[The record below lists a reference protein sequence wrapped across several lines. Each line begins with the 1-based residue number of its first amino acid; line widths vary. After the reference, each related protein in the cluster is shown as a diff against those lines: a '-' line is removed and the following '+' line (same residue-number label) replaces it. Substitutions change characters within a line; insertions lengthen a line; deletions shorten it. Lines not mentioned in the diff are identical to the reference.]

1 MKQIA
6 VLAFLLSACATS
18 VPFPDPAE
26 PAFVGPMQTR
36 IMEVETETVA
46 TAQAVLPTATFEF
59 EPQPQRTNWLL
70 LGGDYRAHREGTG
83 YGNKTDVIVLVSIL
97 ETDPIDIAVVQFPRN
112 LYVPVEG
119 MDDQWLF
126 GVWGREGWQGLHQY
140 FQRVFGVSLQGIH
153 YTNMDSFVQI
163 IDEMDGVNIVLGT
176 HSWEGGE
183 VVGLIE
189 NASGAETL
197 TYLRDNENNWERGTY
212 DAEQRV
218 FKVLAALWGR
228 GSTFLLEDPAA
239 AANIVYSQWGDLFQ
253 TDLANLEQLYWLFT
267 LGWKVKN
274 NEYEIR
280 WIQLEEPYIV
290 RGDTP
295 ILQDEKPIRGMIPD
309 PADIPD
315 LLKAWMR
322 ECVFDQRCE
331 ADT

>member
-26 PAFVGPMQTR
+26 PAFVGPLQTQ
-36 IMEVETETVA
+36 ITEVETETVA

-97 ETDPIDIAVVQFPRN
+97 ETDPMDIAVVQFPRN
-112 LYVPVEG
+112 LYVPIEG

-140 FQRVFGVSLQGIH
+140 FQRAFGISLQGIH
-153 YTNMDSFVQI
+153 YINMDSFERLV
-163 IDEMDGVNIVLGT
+163 DDLDGVNGMD
-176 HSWEGGE
+176 
-183 VVGLIE
+183 
-189 NASGAETL
+189 GAETL
-197 TYLRDNENNWERGTY
+197 AYLRDNENNWERGTY

-218 FKVLAALWGR
+218 FKVLAALWDR
-228 GSTFLLEDPAA
+228 GSTFLLSDPVA

-267 LGWKVKN
+267 LGWKVRN
-274 NEYEIR
+274 NDYAIR
-280 WIQLEEPYIV
+280 WIQLEEPYII

-295 ILQDEKPIRGMIPD
+295 IIQDEQPMRGMIAD
-309 PADIPD
+309 PVTD
-315 LLKAWMR
+315 LKVWM
-322 ECVFDQRCE
+322 ECNLDLEFCNE
-331 ADT
+331 

>member
-1 MKQIA
+1 MN
-6 VLAFLLSACATS
+6 LAKILFLSLLLSGCGVS
-18 VPFPDPAE
+18 FPDPEE

-59 EPQPQRTNWLL
+59 ESQPQRTNWLL

-97 ETDPIDIAVVQFPRN
+97 ETDPMDIAVVQFPRN

-153 YTNMDSFVQI
+153 YINMDSFERLV
-163 IDEMDGVNIVLGT
+163 DDLDGVNGM
-176 HSWEGGE
+176 
-183 VVGLIE
+183 
-189 NASGAETL
+189 NGAETL
-197 TYLRDNENNWERGTY
+197 VYLRDNENNWERGTY

-218 FKVLAALWGR
+218 FKVLAALWDR
-228 GSTFLLEDPAA
+228 ASTFLLSDPVAA
-239 AANIVYSQWGDLFQ
+239 TNIVYSQWGDLFQ

-274 NEYEIR
+274 NDYEIR
-280 WIQLEEPYIV
+280 LIQLEEPFIV

-295 ILQDEKPIRGMIPD
+295 IIQNERPMRGMISNPVRFVHPNMLD
-309 PADIPD
+309 V
-315 LLKAWMR
+315 LQAWMQ
-322 ECVFDQRCE
+322 ECVFDQTCE
-331 ADT
+331 ADP

>member
-1 MKQIA
+1 MKKLIIG
-6 VLAFLLSACATS
+6 LAFVLFACNS
-18 VPFPDPAE
+18 VSSPDPEE

-97 ETDPIDIAVVQFPRN
+97 ETDPIDIVAVQFPRN
-112 LYVPVEG
+112 LYVPVDG

-153 YTNMDSFVQI
+153 YIHMDSFERLVN
-163 IDEMDGVNIVLGT
+163 DLGGVYGMD
-176 HSWEGGE
+176 
-183 VVGLIE
+183 
-189 NASGAETL
+189 GAETL
-197 TYLRDNENNWERGTY
+197 AYLRDNENNWELGSY
-212 DAEQRV
+212 DTGQRV
-218 FKVLAALWGR
+218 FEVLSGLWDR
-228 GSTFLLEDPAA
+228 SSTFLLEDPVATT
-239 AANIVYSQWGDLFQ
+239 NIVYSQWGDLFQ

-274 NEYEIR
+274 NDYEIR
-280 WIQLEEPYIV
+280 WIQLEEPYII

-295 ILQDEKPIRGMIPD
+295 IIQDEQPMRGMIENPFDVD
-309 PADIPD
+309 PRADSLD
-315 LLKAWMR
+315 AWMKN
-322 ECVFDQRCE
+322 CVFAQVCE
-331 ADT
+331 ADHG